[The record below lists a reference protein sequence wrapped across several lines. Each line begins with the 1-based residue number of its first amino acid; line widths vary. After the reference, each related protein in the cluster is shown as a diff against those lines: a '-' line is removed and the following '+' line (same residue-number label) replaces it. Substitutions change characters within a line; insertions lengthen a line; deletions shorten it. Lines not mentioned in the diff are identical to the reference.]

1 MSAADRPFYSALTH
15 GVSVSVTPQF
25 LEDQSDPDEDTF
37 VWAYT
42 IVIANESERQVQL
55 MSRHWIITDARG
67 HVEHVRGP
75 GVVGE
80 QPILDPGDAFEYTS
94 GCPLRTPSGF
104 MQGTYQMVDDAGAS
118 FDVRVPAFSLDS
130 PYQGGG
136 LN

>member
-1 MSAADRPFYSALTH
+1 MSTDSRPFYSAITQ

-25 LEDQSDPDEDTF
+25 LEDQSDPEADSF

-42 IVIANESERQVQL
+42 IVVANESDRQVQL
-55 MSRHWIITDARG
+55 MSRHWIITDGRG

-104 MQGTYQMVDDAGAS
+104 MRGTYQMVDEAGAA
-118 FDVRVPAFSLDS
+118 FDVTVPAFSLDS
-130 PYQGGG
+130 PYQERRI
-136 LN
+136 N